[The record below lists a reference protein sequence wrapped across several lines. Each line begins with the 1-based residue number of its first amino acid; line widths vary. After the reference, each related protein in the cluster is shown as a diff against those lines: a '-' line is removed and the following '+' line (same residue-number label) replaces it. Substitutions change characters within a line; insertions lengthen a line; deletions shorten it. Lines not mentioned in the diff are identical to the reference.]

1 MFVLIS
7 LFLYYRALTLLV
19 GEGGSFSKSSL
30 GEIKFLYI
38 SVFLACFILFMY
50 FFFSFLGLLPF
61 SRIDRIVIKWR

>member
-7 LFLYYRALTLLV
+7 LFIYYRVLTLLV

-30 GEIKFLYI
+30 GEIKFLYV

-50 FFFSFLGLLPF
+50 FFSFLGLLPF